1 MFMHLPAQLLT
12 VPLSTLDVKM
22 VWTPNE
28 RNNRMNCN
36 ILLKNCILNDFVL
49 CTNEKVK
56 HYEFYLYEKQILKI
70 CSETH
75 SLSGIRSKM
84 KILPCLSL
92 FVILTAGKDLKP
104 EEHWRPATGKDLSKY
119 ENKDLFHFSSPYNI
133 FNKGTDQELRSTK
146 DHHL

>member
-1 MFMHLPAQLLT
+1 MFGYLLCLCIYLHNFSLFHYLLLMWKWYGPQMKEIIGWIVTSSWKT
-12 VPLSTLDVKM
+12 VSWM
-22 VWTPNE
+22 
-28 RNNRMNCN
+28 
-36 ILLKNCILNDFVL
+36 ILYSVQMKRSNTI
-49 CTNEKVK
+49 
-56 HYEFYLYEKQILKI
+56 FYLYEKQILKI

-119 ENKDLFHFSSPYNI
+119 ENKRPFPFLHSI
-133 FNKGTDQELRSTK
+133 
-146 DHHL
+146 